1 MAMREPIPRWAG
13 LTRAAKR
20 RALLVAIVGAAVIS
34 VVAIEKA
41 NRRFEGPLRG
51 ADFVH
56 FYTLGRLAYSHH
68 VSAIYDMAALH
79 DAQVAL
85 APESRTFL
93 YPPVYPPQ
101 VPVLFVP
108 FTAWSYGTS
117 LLVWNVLTIV
127 GYGLIL
133 WSAWKPVSALLPD
146 RSLMVVA
153 AVAFPP
159 FWMLVLYGQIS
170 ILILAAFW
178 AGWVALERKH
188 HVLAGAAFGLLA
200 IKPQFGIPLA
210 VVVLARRD
218 WPMLWGAV
226 ASVVLQSGAAWVV
239 LGPEAFRGFA
249 SSLRLIANNVDLLE
263 SKPIYS
269 HSLRTLTRL
278 LPNWIGIPLWSAGA
292 AIVLWFTARV
302 WRTEAPIRVRVGA
315 VILAAVLVNPH
326 VIVYD
331 VTVLALP
338 LIWFAAYMQ
347 EESRQV
353 LAPSFWKAV
362 CWLFAVLFLPTSAA
376 IGLQLSV
383 FVMIWLLVLITRA
396 AQSEGHL
403 RAASTYAT
411 KAA

>member
-20 RALLVAIVGAAVIS
+20 RALLVAIMGAAVIS

-56 FYTLGRLAYSHH
+56 FYTLGRLASTHH
-68 VSAIYDMAALH
+68 VSAMYDMTALH

-85 APESRTFL
+85 VPDSKTFL

-101 VPVLFVP
+101 VPVLFAP
-108 FTAWSYGTS
+108 FTGWSYETS
-117 LLVWNVLTIV
+117 LLVWTVLTIV
-127 GYGLIL
+127 GYGLII
-133 WSAWKPVSALLPD
+133 WSAWKPVSAMLPD
-146 RSLMVVA
+146 RSVMVMA

-159 FWMLVLYGQIS
+159 FWMLVLYGQIT

-178 AGWVALERKH
+178 AGWMALERGR
-188 HVLAGAAFGLLA
+188 HVLAGVAFGLLA

-218 WPMLWGAV
+218 WAMLWGAV
-226 ASVVLQSGAAWVV
+226 ASVALQAGATWAV

-249 SSLRLIANNVDLLE
+249 SSLSLIASNVDLLE

-278 LPNWIGIPLWSAGA
+278 LPNSIGVPLWSIA
-292 AIVLWFTARV
+292 AVMVLWCTARV
-302 WRTEAPIRVRVGA
+302 WRSDAPIRVRVGS
-315 VILAAVLVNPH
+315 VILASVLVNPH

-331 VTVLALP
+331 ATVLVLP
-338 LIWFAAYMQ
+338 LIWFAAYMRD
-347 EESRQV
+347 ESRQ
-353 LAPSFWKAV
+353 AFAASYWKIV
-362 CWLFAVLFLPTSAA
+362 CWLFAAFFVPTSSA
-376 IGLQLSV
+376 IGLQVSV
-383 FVMIWLLVLITRA
+383 LLMAWLLVLVTRA
-396 AQSEGHL
+396 ALAPTSGL
-403 RAASTYAT
+403 SMYKARAA
-411 KAA
+411 